1 MCVGGEG
8 AGNEAGLGGIQMC
21 VCVCVYMYACVCGCV
36 CVYVCVFAP
45 VRNMDDDGDFVC
57 SFCSRARREKAWE
70 LIQAQMDLMDEV
82 AGPEEVVEP

>member
-1 MCVGGEG
+1 
-8 AGNEAGLGGIQMC
+8 
-21 VCVCVYMYACVCGCV
+21 
-36 CVYVCVFAP
+36 
-45 VRNMDDDGDFVC
+45 MDDDGDIVC